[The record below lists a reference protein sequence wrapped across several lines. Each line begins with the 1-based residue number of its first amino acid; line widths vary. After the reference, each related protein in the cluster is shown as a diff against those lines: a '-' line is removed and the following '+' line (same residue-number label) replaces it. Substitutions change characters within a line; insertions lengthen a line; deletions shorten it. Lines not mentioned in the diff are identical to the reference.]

1 MGSLSQLKLNFHTS
15 SLVIDVILV
24 DIINFISK
32 LRLNHVVILILS
44 HYQDYF
50 LYFAIE
56 DLKH

>member
-15 SLVIDVILV
+15 SLVIDVIPA

-50 LYFAIE
+50 LYTAIE